1 MLIYLL
7 DLSPHDTT
15 RWQGWRV
22 SKPSRG
28 RYCETRVTIE
38 DLSTLPDD
46 CRVYLCGVPW
56 RRG

>member
-1 MLIYLL
+1 MLVYLL

-15 RWQGWRV
+15 RWQGWKV
-22 SKPSRG
+22 SKPHRG
-28 RYCETRVTIE
+28 RYNETRVVID

-46 CRVYLCGVPW
+46 ARVYLAGYRW